1 MNFKKQLNK
10 EFDKIIPPQSERLKN
25 EKITVIQEKKSAPKF
40 NFKKIVLSF
49 SLVLVFAFISV
60 FSVIFANRFGGNS
73 GIKAENYTSYITIS
87 INPSF
92 SILTDEKGTVS
103 NVVADNYDGEIVLSD
118 LTFTNENYKTVIEKI
133 INSCKKS
140 GYINSTNAISV
151 EIACKNQKSYSKI
164 EQEIQ
169 TAINS
174 VVSGNQNAVEIKEK
188 NQELLKE
195 LAKTLDDAIDENSDL
210 DKIFKALKNQKS
222 FLEQKQGDDVFS
234 EKTSEICDLLLA
246 NVILDFAEELS
257 ECFED
262 LEEIKEKYNV
272 STKELLKKA
281 YDNTQNSL
289 YVLKARK
296 LLVEIQTLSLK
307 LGKSEI
313 LTDENYEYLKGKYTF
328 GMSEDEIE
336 DMADA
341 IEDVL
346 ENSDYEKDYISVLNT
361 ILANEKFKTVF
372 DELKAELGNNLNL
385 NILLQLEKESKNYK
399 NDRK

>member
-25 EKITVIQEKKSAPKF
+25 EKITVIQEKNFSSKF
-40 NFKKIVLSF
+40 NFRKMVLSF

-60 FSVIFANRFGGNS
+60 FSVIFANRFGDNS

-92 SILTDEKGTVS
+92 SILTDEKGEVS

-140 GYINSTNAISV
+140 GYINSTNAINV
-151 EIACKNQKSYSKI
+151 EIACKNQKNYSKI
-164 EQEIQ
+164 EKEIQ

-234 EKTSEICDLLLA
+234 EKSSEICDLLLV

-272 STKELLKKA
+272 STKELLEKA

-296 LLVEIQTLSLK
+296 LLVEIQTISLK

-313 LTDENYEYLKGKYTF
+313 LTDKNYEELKGKYTF

-346 ENSDYEKDYISVLNT
+346 ENSDYEKDYKSVLNT
-361 ILANEKFKTVF
+361 ILANEKVKAVF
-372 DELKAELGNNLNL
+372 DELKAGLGNNLDL
-385 NILLQLEKESKNYK
+385 SLLLKLEKESKNYK